1 MKPLTILFN
10 TYPVA
15 FDCPGGG
22 EVQLQKYEQYL
33 TELGVSVLRYDPW
46 NPHPQFDVADVVHY
60 FSVQVGSLRFCE
72 HVVYERKLPLVVST
86 IAWMEPEK
94 RQPPWESGKLL
105 EISTRNLPN
114 SFAERDQLCSIYG
127 VSPDKFIP
135 IVNGVDEI
143 FFEPISPDIFR
154 KHFNI
159 YEPFVLC
166 MGNIERRKN
175 QLSLIKALKGTGI
188 HLVLA
193 GQDREVEYAAACRA
207 TADET
212 VHFVSVLEHGSELH
226 RSAYSACDALALP
239 STMETPGLAA
249 LEAGA
254 AGVRLVLTEV
264 GCTEEYFKNHAC
276 YVNPDDVS
284 GIRDG
289 VLKTLRCP
297 QRNGIKQ
304 IIKNNYT
311 WRIAAKQLIAVYTD
325 LLSIK

>member
-1 MKPLTILFN
+1 MKPLTVLFN

-33 TELGVSVLRYDPW
+33 TELGVKVLRYDPW
-46 NPHPQFDVADVVHY
+46 NPRPQFEVADVVHY

-72 HVVYERKLPLVVST
+72 HVVYERKLPLAIST

-105 EISTRNLPN
+105 ELSSVNLPN

-143 FFEPISPDIFR
+143 FFEPVSSDIFR
-154 KHFNI
+154 KYFNI
-159 YEPFVLC
+159 HEPFILC

-175 QLSLIKALKGTGI
+175 QLSLIKALQGTGV

-193 GQDREVEYAAACRA
+193 GQDREAEYSAVCRE
-207 TADET
+207 TAGET
-212 VHFVSVLEHGSELH
+212 VHFIGMLEHGSELH
-226 RSAYSACDALALP
+226 RSAYSACEVLALP

-254 AGVRLVLTEV
+254 AGARLVLTEV
-264 GCTEEYFKNHAC
+264 GCTEEYFKSYAT
-276 YVNPDDVS
+276 YVNPDNITS
-284 GIRDG
+284 IRNG
-289 VLKTLRCP
+289 VLAELGRPKLVE
-297 QRNGIKQ
+297 IKQ
-304 IIKNNYT
+304 QIRNNYT
-311 WRIAAKQLIAVYTD
+311 WRIAAKQLVAAYNT
-325 LLSIK
+325 LK